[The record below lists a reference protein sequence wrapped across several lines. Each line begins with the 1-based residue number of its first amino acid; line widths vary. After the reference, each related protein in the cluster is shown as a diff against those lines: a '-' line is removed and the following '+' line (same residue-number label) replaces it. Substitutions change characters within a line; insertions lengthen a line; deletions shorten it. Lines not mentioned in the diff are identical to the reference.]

1 MADDDEDQSGNGDAE
16 HSPAAEP
23 LQDVQFDQADGGP
36 LGHPQRQAAGND
48 QHGQGRD
55 EWDHLAPDDGHA
67 VDRADEQ
74 CQGEGAEHEH
84 PGAVRHQQPSGDA
97 GGGQHR
103 PHRQVDASGS
113 DHERHADGDD
123 AGDAG
128 LREHV
133 EQVVAGQEDARPDD
147 RPDDD
152 QSNDHYRQH
161 QLLDGHLAQAAPS
174 VDRGCVGVD
183 GHFLTLPLLCD
194 EPGQPTAARPPRCWS
209 RRRAR
214 RRCGPHASPARGG
227 RNRAAR
233 PAHWKP

>member
-1 MADDDEDQSGNGDAE
+1 MPSTRPLPKLCRMSSSIRLMGVFSDIHNAKPRAMISMARVAMNGTTLPQVMAR
-16 HSPAAEP
+16 PLIEP
-23 LQDVQFDQADGGP
+23 RSSAMP
-36 LGHPQRQAAGND
+36 S
-48 QHGQGRD
+48 
-55 EWDHLAPDDGHA
+55 APSMNIQEPYDS
-67 VDRADEQ
+67 
-74 CQGEGAEHEH
+74 
-84 PGAVRHQQPSGDA
+84 QQPSRDA
-97 GGGQHR
+97 GRGQHR
-103 PHRQVDASGS
+103 PHRQVDASGG

-152 QSNDHYRQH
+152 QSNDHDRQH

-183 GHFLTLPLLCD
+183 GHFLTLPSLCD

-209 RRRAR
+209 HRRAR
-214 RRCGPHASPARGG
+214 RRCGPHASPVRGG

-233 PAHWKP
+233 RAHWKP